1 MGLLQKFKDWLT
13 GDNKKSSKQSK
24 AIKEANR
31 TSYYGG
37 GGSAS
42 VKKAVESSGSS
53 SSYRKAVVKQKKKE
67 EEKKQQ
73 IASAFKA
80 VEKKAGQRTTPVDPK
95 QKILSEKAQ
104 KRKNLLDAFK
114 AEQAEFHALTKNK
127 YNPNTGDKEHDALAR
142 QLIKGGFD
150 SANPVAERMA
160 VKYHPKLYSA
170 TRGALSGVTFG
181 GSELLTKYAPR
192 SEEWKES
199 EEYYQQNK
207 SKGAELAGEIVG
219 LVQYTSLSQETA
231 DQIMQEVHNNFKLG

>member
-1 MGLLQKFKDWLT
+1 MGLLQKIKDWFT
-13 GDNKKSSKQSK
+13 GGNNKKTTSKSN
-24 AIKEANR
+24 AIKEASRVSN
-31 TSYYGG
+31 YGG
-37 GGSAS
+37 GGREAVQKT
-42 VKKAVESSGSS
+42 VKASGSD
-53 SSYRKAVVKQKKKE
+53 SYRKAVVKQKKKE

-80 VEKKAGQRTTPVDPK
+80 VESKAGQRTTPVDPK

-114 AEQAEFHALTKNK
+114 AEQAEFHALTNNK

-199 EEYYQQNK
+199 EEYYQQNAHDRRQK
-207 SKGAELAGEIVG
+207 VAKQRDYSALYAR
-219 LVQYTSLSQETA
+219 
-231 DQIMQEVHNNFKLG
+231 